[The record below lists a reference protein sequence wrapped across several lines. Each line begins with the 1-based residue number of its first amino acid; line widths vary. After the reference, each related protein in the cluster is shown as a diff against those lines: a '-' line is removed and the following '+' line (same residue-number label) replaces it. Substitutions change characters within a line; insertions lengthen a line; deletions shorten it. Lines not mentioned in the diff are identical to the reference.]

1 MEIKIEVAG
10 ARLDKALADLT
21 PLSRAVANEQI
32 KEGKVLVNGTVKKAK
47 YTVKEGDIIQYEVPE
62 VEEVSYE
69 AEDLP
74 LDIVYE
80 DRDVV
85 VVNKPQGMVVHPSAG
100 HTSGTLVNALYTML
114 RTFQGSMG
122 NCVQG
127 SFIGSTKTRQ
137 VS

>member
-85 VVNKPQGMVVHPSAG
+85 VVNKPQGMVIPVGPWSMPF
-100 HTSGTLVNALYTML
+100 YTMSK
-114 RTFQGSMG
+114 TFQESMG
-122 NCVQG
+122 NCVQESSTG
-127 SFIGSTKTRQ
+127 LTKTRQ
-137 VS
+137 AS

>member
-80 DRDVV
+80 TRMLWWSISHKAWLFTQVRV
-85 VVNKPQGMVVHPSAG
+85 IPVGPWSMRC
-100 HTSGTLVNALYTML
+100 YTIS
-114 RTFQGSMG
+114 RIFQGSME

-127 SFIGSTKTRQ
+127 SFIGSIKTRQ
-137 VS
+137 AS